1 MIKLVHKGK
10 QLSLTCSNKDQKNL
24 VVSLTQNPFCLLDA
38 QPTISCLSHQQN
50 QKNGHICTCI
60 QTDTHTVQPPT
71 SKYQELKIIWHYFL
85 PTSMYSIKRQISTK
99 DSKRKHHSSDTR
111 NKYQHQ
117 IQTLPRYKGL
127 GKDFPSKQ
135 TQELSW
141 SSYSNIEENRL
152 QTKLIKRDG
161 ESYFYTSKEKIFQDD
176 V

>member
-1 MIKLVHKGK
+1 MDTYAHADRH
-10 QLSLTCSNKDQKNL
+10 THH
-24 VVSLTQNPFCLLDA
+24 TH
-38 QPTISCLSHQQN
+38 THTT
-50 QKNGHICTCI
+50 H
-60 QTDTHTVQPPT
+60 THTVQPPT

-152 QTKLIKRDG
+152 QTKLIKRNG
-161 ESYFYTSKEKIFQDD
+161 ESYFYTSKEKSFKMMFELTFIPQMQRHQQL
-176 V
+176 